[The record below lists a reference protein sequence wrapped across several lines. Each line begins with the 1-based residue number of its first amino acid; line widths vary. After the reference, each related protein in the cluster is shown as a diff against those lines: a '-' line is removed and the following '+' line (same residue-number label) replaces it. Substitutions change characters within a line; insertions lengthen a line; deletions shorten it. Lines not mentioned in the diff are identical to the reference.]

1 MASDTEA
8 MGLAFVG
15 QLVTT
20 ALIARLEANGF
31 LSKDDVGAIHEM
43 ALAGLEAYP
52 HNLPFIGVARKIVD
66 QMAAIAA
73 KHPTGAQET

>member
-1 MASDTEA
+1 

-31 LSKDDVGAIHEM
+31 LSKDDVVIHEM